1 VTRMRLLAAF
11 VALHGLAHL
20 AGAADLLVRAA
31 DGLPTDLIGT
41 FTLDDLAT
49 LGALGLTVGMVAFA
63 YLGAAWTIWTAR
75 PTWASMLR
83 TVTLASLAVV
93 VLTLPASAVGVA
105 IDLALLALTARPQL
119 ADRGAGPRRA
129 RPGAPAARGG

>member
-1 VTRMRLLAAF
+1 
-11 VALHGLAHL
+11 
-20 AGAADLLVRAA
+20 
-31 DGLPTDLIGT
+31 
-41 FTLDDLAT
+41 
-49 LGALGLTVGMVAFA
+49 MVAFA

-75 PTWASMLR
+75 ATWASMLR

-93 VLTLPASAVGVA
+93 VLTLPASAVGVV